1 VDLHHRLADT
11 ANPVRGS
18 ETCANVRDVIA
29 LVLILALCAVPLVFG
44 YRMVSG
50 AVSVRA
56 ANGVALLILGAALV
70 IWLLSNLTFDAG
82 F

>member
-1 VDLHHRLADT
+1 
-11 ANPVRGS
+11 
-18 ETCANVRDVIA
+18 
-29 LVLILALCAVPLVFG
+29 VLILALCAVPLVFG

-56 ANGVALLILGAALV
+56 ANRVALLILGAALV

>member
-1 VDLHHRLADT
+1 
-11 ANPVRGS
+11 
-18 ETCANVRDVIA
+18 
-29 LVLILALCAVPLVFG
+29 
-44 YRMVSG
+44 MVSG

-56 ANGVALLILGAALV
+56 ANGVALHILGAALV